1 MKQTTYLIVLFLC
14 ASIASSFEVTYQE
27 YYQQH
32 WQRWKS
38 FYGKTYGSETEED
51 ERFAV
56 WNGNLR
62 VIVPYLIDLSI
73 TLFNRELQ
81 LKPTPVLS

>member
-1 MKQTTYLIVLFLC
+1 MKQIAYLIVLFLC

-51 ERFAV
+51 ERFSV
-56 WNGNLR
+56 WNDNLR
-62 VIVPYLIDLSI
+62 VSVPYLIDFSI
-73 TLFNRELQ
+73 TLFDSELQ
-81 LKPTPVLS
+81 LKCTPVLS

>member
-38 FYGKTYGSETEED
+38 LYGKTYGSETEED